1 MMQPARLLTEDLL
14 MDPLGETHLGRVMKP
29 RFAKLLTLDYQGWMA
44 QLKVDGFTDTDVE
57 TLEKFLQDS
66 FNEAKL
72 AESLG
77 FLLKGIHEW
86 AGESELNEALVR
98 WTRDSGWY
106 NVWEAVCTQE
116 FPDPI
121 DAAAYVGRH
130 LLEVASSTLAFELT
144 RGKSPLPTDR
154 DWNISEAEVKEGI
167 ELAEAG
173 LFEETS
179 EWPPY

>member
-1 MMQPARLLTEDLL
+1 MIQPAKLMTDDLL
-14 MDPLGETHLGRVMKP
+14 LAPLGETHLGRVMKP
-29 RFAKLLTLDYQGWMA
+29 RFARLLTLDYPGWMT
-44 QLKVDGFTDTDVE
+44 QFIVDGFSDTDVE
-57 TLEKFLQDS
+57 TLENFLQDS

-72 AESLG
+72 AESLAC
-77 FLLKGIHEW
+77 LLKGIHDQ
-86 AGESELNEALVR
+86 AGESEINETLMR
-98 WTRDSGWY
+98 WTIDSGW
-106 NVWEAVCTQE
+106 NNIWEAVCTQE

-144 RGKSPLPTDR
+144 RGKSPLPADR
-154 DWNISEAEVKEGI
+154 DWNISEAEVREGI

-173 LFEETS
+173 LFEETA